1 MKRVMLT
8 RPDRSLRSEAYVR
21 GSTPPNVAKIA
32 VETKQL
38 GDHTTTPHPLPFR
51 GRGGGGDTPVK
62 EKEKNN
68 VSLADLLSL
77 ADQLPATERKTLLAH
92 LALRGQTDESGQT
105 RDKDMWAH
113 AVYNEIVRAFGADG
127 GAGQGPALVKRT
139 LSATAVWAPV
149 ADFMRA
155 SKLDALTVTER
166 QSVYGMLAKL
176 VVEQALY
183 VARNIGAPLGVKLV
197 ANAASNMAAIF
208 DRSFPGYLQA
218 GLAPIVARQL
228 VGQRPH

>member
-1 MKRVMLT
+1 MKRTILT
-8 RPDRSLRSEAYVR
+8 RPLRTAPSY
-21 GSTPPNVAKIA
+21 
-32 VETKQL
+32 
-38 GDHTTTPHPLPFR
+38 
-51 GRGGGGDTPVK
+51 VK
-62 EKEKNN
+62 EVDPKKTQNHPGLYISKDIDN
-68 VSLADLLSL
+68 RPGDPKQIKDKKDKTHVSLADLLSL

-166 QSVYGMLAKL
+166 QSVYVMLAKL